1 MNFPGPC
8 FRVDDNA
15 KSYEPAFVVP
25 DLTFLH
31 ISFAILF
38 CQKKV
43 KKNCKSAVR
52 VFSKKADTRHRK
64 RHEMYVPDFQLWFTG
79 RGCADLSLHKQNTHR
94 PYPHP
99 LGHKKTARSRVFSLL
114 LAAHKNPVPDGITA
128 YLPWCSSDT
137 VSFLRPWA
145 RREANTRR
153 PFFVDILSRKP
164 CLFTLLLLWGWNVL
178 FIFYLKFYLLL
189 FTLWAAKLLISF

>member
-15 KSYEPAFVVP
+15 KSYEPAFVVSK
-25 DLTFLH
+25 LTFLH

-64 RHEMYVPDFQLWFTG
+64 RHGMSVSDFQLWFTG
-79 RGCADLSLHKQNTHR
+79 RGCVDLSLHEQNTHR

-99 LGHKKTARSRVFSLL
+99 MGIKKQQGAESFPCSLL
-114 LAAHKNPVPDGITA
+114 L
-128 YLPWCSSDT
+128 
-137 VSFLRPWA
+137 
-145 RREANTRR
+145 TR
-153 PFFVDILSRKP
+153 IP
-164 CLFTLLLLWGWNVL
+164 CLTELR
-178 FIFYLKFYLLL
+178 
-189 FTLWAAKLLISF
+189 LICRGARLIQSAFCDHEHDVKPIRGDRSLSTFSHGNRACSLSFCCEAETFFSFSI